1 MREILLPYKNR
12 VLFTCNISK
21 MMESNVL
28 RSFNQ
33 VFCGLSNASI
43 CVFIIDHIRKKSL
56 GKQTFYDKVKYYPQ
70 INEQFISHNDI
81 NTPYI
86 SVFLSY
92 EINEQFMSHNEINTQ
107 HSSTYI
113 WVLLSHE
120 INDHDVNEQFIS
132 HFEINA
138 HIPSHFLHLKF
149 LVMKKSFASS
159 FYI

>member
-1 MREILLPYKNR
+1 MYNCIITPTLWFVIRFGARKIIGSWENVREILLPYKSR
-12 VLFTCNISK
+12 VLSTCNISK

-92 EINEQFMSHNEINTQ
+92 EINEQF
-107 HSSTYI
+107 
-113 WVLLSHE
+113 
-120 INDHDVNEQFIS
+120 IS
-132 HFEINA
+132 HYEINA
-138 HIPSHFLHLKF
+138 HISSHFF
-149 LVMKKSFASS
+149 
-159 FYI
+159 I